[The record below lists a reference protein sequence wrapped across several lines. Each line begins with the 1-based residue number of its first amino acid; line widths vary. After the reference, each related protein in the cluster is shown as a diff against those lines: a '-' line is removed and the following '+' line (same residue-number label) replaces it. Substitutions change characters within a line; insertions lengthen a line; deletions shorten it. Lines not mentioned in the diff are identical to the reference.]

1 MRNYPLALML
11 LLTACGIGPPRLS
24 NDRISYNEA
33 IAESW
38 KSQMLL
44 NIVKLRYMDA
54 PVFLDVQQIL
64 AGYSLE
70 SSGTAGWSE
79 NGLASGWSVGGHG
92 RFTDRPTITFR
103 PVSGAEFAKSF
114 MTPIPPS
121 AIFFLIQAGF
131 SADFVLPLCVQS
143 INGLRNGSGT
153 KSQGGAP
160 DDRFVR
166 LINAMTKTQG
176 AGALGMRVEK
186 GTARS
191 STVLFFPSEGL
202 DEETTA
208 AVEEI
213 GDLLRLEKGR
223 REFKVEYSTAP
234 GGKDTIV
241 MLTRS
246 ALTIMFELAVQI
258 DVPEEHA
265 TKHYCVPSPPIDES
279 IRLIRVHTGASDPG
293 KDAFVKVKH
302 TGYWFWIRRDDIPSK
317 RVFSFTRLL
326 FGFVDKGEPPPPT
339 LVTVPA
345 G

>member
-1 MRNYPLALML
+1 MRKYPLALL
-11 LLTACGIGPPRLS
+11 LILTACGIGPPRLS

-33 IAESW
+33 ISESW

-70 SSGTAGWSE
+70 SSGTAAWSE

-131 SADFVLPLCVQS
+131 SADYVLALCVQS
-143 INGLRNGSGT
+143 INGLRNTSGG
-153 KSQGGAP
+153 KSRMGAA

-166 LINAMTKTQG
+166 LLEAMSKAQKV
-176 AGALGMRVEK
+176 GALGMRVEASK
-186 GTARS
+186 TGN
-191 STVLFFPSEGL
+191 STVLFFPTEGH
-202 DEETTA
+202 DAETTA
-208 AVEEI
+208 IVEEI
-213 GDLLRLEKGR
+213 TGLLKLEKGR
-223 REFKVEYSTAP
+223 REFKIEYSTAP

-258 DVPEEHA
+258 DVPEEHHA
-265 TKHYCVPSPPIDES
+265 KHYCVPSPAIDES

-302 TGYWFWIRRDDIPSK
+302 TGYWFWIRRDDISSK
-317 RVFSFTRLL
+317 RTFSFTRLL